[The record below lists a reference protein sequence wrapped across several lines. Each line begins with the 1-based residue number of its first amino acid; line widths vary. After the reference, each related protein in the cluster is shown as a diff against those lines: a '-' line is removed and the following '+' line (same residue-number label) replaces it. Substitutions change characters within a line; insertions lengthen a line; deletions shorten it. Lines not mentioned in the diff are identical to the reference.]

1 MLTRW
6 MVSLIA
12 LLVAVQADAA
22 TLYVNNSGTPTCSDG
37 TAKASNTSAAPWCT
51 IGRAAWGHAT
61 RSTPNASEAAAAGDT
76 VLVTAGTYSSVGTN
90 TRYEPSL
97 NPVNSGTAGNLIT
110 FRGVGT
116 VELRLSSGEGP
127 VIGSYNGKNYITW
140 ENFYIDEQYV
150 HALPDM
156 APVVVD
162 LSDYITLTRLTIVG
176 RQPTWYGA
184 NDNHNGIRL
193 EATVG
198 SVVSNNRISGVI
210 MYDGTYGVNA
220 AGIMTY
226 VGTGAVITIEHNEI
240 SDCGTGIYLKNAW
253 GTHGDQITVRYNYLY
268 DNQFAGIRIAES
280 DNSLVYQN
288 IIRAGAGS
296 SSRGLDFG
304 YEGGVNNIVANNTV
318 VGPMAAGIY
327 AHVQTTTW
335 SNNTINNNIVYNV
348 TNAVQFQASIN
359 FTGYA
364 SFDRNDYYTVTRW
377 VNGSN
382 YTTLADWQATAP
394 APDANSST
402 SDPQFVSAGT
412 NNFHLANNGQAAL
425 TLGRVVGSIGGTNGN
440 TIPVGAYITGSETI
454 GVEGASG
461 QGVAVISGGVRF
473 IGGVRIQ

>member
-1 MLTRW
+1 
-6 MVSLIA
+6 
-12 LLVAVQADAA
+12 
-22 TLYVNNSGTPTCSDG
+22 
-37 TAKASNTSAAPWCT
+37 
-51 IGRAAWGHAT
+51 
-61 RSTPNASEAAAAGDT
+61 
-76 VLVTAGTYSSVGTN
+76 
-90 TRYEPSL
+90 
-97 NPVNSGTAGNLIT
+97 
-110 FRGVGT
+110 
-116 VELRLSSGEGP
+116 
-127 VIGSYNGKNYITW
+127 
-140 ENFYIDEQYV
+140 V

-220 AGIMTY
+220 AGVMTY